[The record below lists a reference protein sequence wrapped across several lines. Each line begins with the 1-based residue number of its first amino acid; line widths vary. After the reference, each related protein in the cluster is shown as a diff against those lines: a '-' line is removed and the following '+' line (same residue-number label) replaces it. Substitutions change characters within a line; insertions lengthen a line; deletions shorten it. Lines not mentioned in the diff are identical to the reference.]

1 MSDLLK
7 QTLANHSVQAKPAA
21 QVIEV
26 PVEQLEKMSDR
37 VRVLTCRA
45 LIQC

>member
-7 QTLANHSVQAKPAA
+7 QTLANHSVQTKTAA

-37 VRVLTCRA
+37 VRVFSCKT
-45 LIQC
+45 LIQR